1 MNMRFRRRR
10 GIDAPHLFILLA
22 CATGQTTLTS
32 FFFNRIKKIFWN
44 IIQAL
49 ITKLNCCTFCF
60 IFCSGWI
67 KGGWGGRLVPL
78 IPFTFIALVQ
88 RLNLEGKKKSFLNR
102 RGGNESLQCEGKV
115 MAIVQPEPEI
125 LRTPCGVSTSKPH
138 PIGLQWSSPKQ

>member
-1 MNMRFRRRR
+1 MNMRFQRRM

-22 CATGQTTLTS
+22 YATGQTTLTS

-67 KGGWGGRLVPL
+67 EGGREWRRWFLSHL
-78 IPFTFIALVQ
+78 LHSFKSWIWK
-88 RLNLEGKKKSFLNR
+88 KKKSSLNR
-102 RGGNESLQCEGKV
+102 RGGNESLKCEGKV
-115 MAIVQPEPEI
+115 MAVVQPEAEI
-125 LRTPCGVSTSKPH
+125 LRTPCGVSASKPH
-138 PIGLQWSSPKQ
+138 PTGLQWSSPKQ